1 MQKLW
6 IQILQLVQNP
16 WNQNL
21 ELSPEIAFGVL
32 ELAFRDL
39 ELGFWTFRIIVFFRI
54 SVLELGPPPR
64 ISICKPLSRK

>member
-1 MQKLW
+1 VQKLW
-6 IQILQLVQNP
+6 IQKLQLVQNP

-39 ELGFWTFRIIVFFRI
+39 ELGF
-54 SVLELGPPPR
+54 LG
-64 ISICKPLSRK
+64 I

>member
-1 MQKLW
+1 MQQLR

-39 ELGFWTFRIIVFFRI
+39 ELGF
-54 SVLELGPPPR
+54 LG
-64 ISICKPLSRK
+64 I

>member
-1 MQKLW
+1 VQQLR

-39 ELGFWTFRIIVFFRI
+39 ELGFLDI
-54 SVLELGPPPR
+54 
-64 ISICKPLSRK
+64 

>member
-32 ELAFRDL
+32 ELAFWIL
-39 ELGFWTFRIIVFFRI
+39 ELAF
-54 SVLELGPPPR
+54 LE
-64 ISICKPLSRK
+64 I

>member
-39 ELGFWTFRIIVFFRI
+39 ELGF
-54 SVLELGPPPR
+54 LG
-64 ISICKPLSRK
+64 I